1 MHIIRGVKC
10 SKYFTIQL
18 SYPFSS
24 LFAFCFCFR
33 LVVCHI
39 SFVFKCITLFPAKK
53 NPSIGPTSCGLGA
66 LSCHCCCRW
75 PKQATLLRCTLQ
87 NRSTGHCPIVVV
99 IGNHQA
105 RRPKPNAQVAQWP
118 LLPFDWLS
126 SAAVARLELL
136 PSLSEY
142 PSIMSIAVL
151 IFNLINN
158 LLTTCECL
166 VCG

>member
-1 MHIIRGVKC
+1 MFEIF
-10 SKYFTIQL
+10 SIQL
-18 SYPFSS
+18 SYSFSS

-53 NPSIGPTSCGLGA
+53 KPFDRANFLRFGSSFLPLLLPLQRPT
-66 LSCHCCCRW
+66 RW
-75 PKQATLLRCTLQ
+75 PKQTTLLRCTLQ

-126 SAAVARLELL
+126 LAAVARLELL